1 MTCRCGRSSRASSPD
16 YVAHLAAQSVVG
28 ASWRAPAETL
38 ANNILSQVNLLEAI
52 RLLPVPPRFL
62 CVGSSEEYGMVYEEE
77 LPIRETNPLRPLSP
91 YAVSKVTQDVM
102 GYQYFKSYGRPSCGH
117 APSATRAPAAATPS

>member
-1 MTCRCGRSSRASSPD
+1 VRSLVARSSPD
-16 YVAHLAAQSVVG
+16 YVVHLAAQSVVS
-28 ASWRAPAETL
+28 ASWQAPCGDARQQYPVAGE
-38 ANNILSQVNLLEAI
+38 LLEAI
-52 RLLPVPPRFL
+52 RPLAVPPRFL

-102 GYQYFKSYGRPSCGH
+102 GYQYFMSYGLPIVR
-117 APSATRAPAAATPS
+117 ARPSATRAPPRATSS